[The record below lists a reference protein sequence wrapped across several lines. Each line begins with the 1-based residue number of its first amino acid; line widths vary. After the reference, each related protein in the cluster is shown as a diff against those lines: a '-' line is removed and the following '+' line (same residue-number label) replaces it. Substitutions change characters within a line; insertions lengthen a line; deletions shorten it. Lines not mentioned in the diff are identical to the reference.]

1 MILVTGTS
9 GFIGSVLLDKIIAK
23 FGASNVLALTS
34 KPIDKCNYLLH
45 NNYIFFSDF
54 LIKSGFENIDT
65 IIHAGAFTPK
75 NEKQANESFK
85 CTSNIIN
92 TEALLKANIPNL
104 KKFIFLSTLD
114 VYSLY
119 NGVLTEDSPIIPV
132 SLYGQSKV
140 YCEKMIAS
148 WANQNQLLYQ
158 ILRIGHVYGP
168 GEEQYQKAIPVMIRK
183 ILNNEPIQIF
193 GTGDAI
199 RSFIYIEDVV
209 DAIIKSVDLEFFDG
223 PINIVG
229 GNQISIKDLAQLLI
243 KNSESNTNVEF
254 IKTTDI
260 KQRDF
265 IFDNSKMKKLLLKQE
280 IDLAFGLKM
289 EYNHMR
295 NLSQ

>member
-34 KPIDKCNYLLH
+34 KPINKCNYLLH
-45 NNYIFFSDF
+45 NNYNFFSDF
-54 LIKSGFENIDT
+54 FIKSGFENIDT

-75 NEKQANESFK
+75 NEKQANESFE

-119 NGVLTEDSPIIPV
+119 NGVLTEDSPISPV

-168 GEEQYQKAIPVMIRK
+168 GEEQYQKVIPVMIRK
-183 ILNNEPIQIF
+183 ILNNERIQIF
-193 GTGDAI
+193 GTGEAI
-199 RSFIYIEDVV
+199 RSFIYIEDVI

-243 KNSESNTNVEF
+243 KNSESNTNIEF
-254 IKTTDI
+254 IKTTDT

-265 IFDNSKMKKLLLKQE
+265 IFDNSKMKKFLLKQE

-295 NLSQ
+295 NLM

>member
-34 KPIDKCNYLLH
+34 KPINKCNYLLH
-45 NNYIFFSDF
+45 NNYNFFSDF
-54 LIKSGFENIDT
+54 FIKSGFENIDT

-75 NEKQANESFK
+75 NEKQANESFE

-119 NGVLTEDSPIIPV
+119 NGVLTEDSPISPV

-168 GEEQYQKAIPVMIRK
+168 GEEQYQKVIPVMIRK
-183 ILNNEPIQIF
+183 ILNNERIQIF
-193 GTGDAI
+193 GTGEAI
-199 RSFIYIEDVV
+199 RSFIYIEDVI

-229 GNQISIKDLAQLLI
+229 GNQISINDLAQLLI
-243 KNSESNTNVEF
+243 KNSESNTKIEY
-254 IKTTDI
+254 IKTTDT

-265 IFDNSKMKKLLLKQE
+265 IFDNSKMKNFLLKQE

-295 NLSQ
+295 NLM